1 MQKMLITFGTRPLA
15 QRLSKIL
22 NTHFEIIFATS
33 EEVPSF
39 LSANYNT
46 IPTAANP
53 TFAHELLKLCLDKQ
67 IDFLLPLGLAE
78 INALTEAKIL
88 LEEYGTK
95 LLSPSK
101 EELEEL
107 FVLENP
113 PSNIDLILC
122 EKGVNLISDSKL
134 EIEMTGL
141 FAVSDEGDDLAL
153 CTIK

>member
-1 MQKMLITFGTRPLA
+1 LA
-15 QRLSKIL
+15 
-22 NTHFEIIFATS
+22 
-33 EEVPSF
+33 
-39 LSANYNT
+39 ANYNT

-113 PSNIDLILC
+113 PSSIDLILC